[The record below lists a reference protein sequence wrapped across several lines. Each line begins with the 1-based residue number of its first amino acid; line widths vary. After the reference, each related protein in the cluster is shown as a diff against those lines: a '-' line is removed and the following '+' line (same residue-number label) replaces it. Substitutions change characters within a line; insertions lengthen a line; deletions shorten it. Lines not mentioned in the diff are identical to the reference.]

1 MPFSSSSFI
10 ATLSIVMGAGSCPF
24 ECENPNQQLSRP
36 MTSNSPLSLCT
47 TWGKGFRSVA
57 LRSDYSLPPRN
68 AAAVTYTT

>member
-1 MPFSSSSFI
+1 
-10 ATLSIVMGAGSCPF
+10 
-24 ECENPNQQLSRP
+24 